1 MSGMR
6 RFSPATL
13 VIALI
18 AVLVS
23 SAGAGVLRGELTF
36 AGGRARGRNYADA
49 VVWIAQLP
57 DKVETSLIQTRGR
70 WPWSKPKPIVF
81 PMPRLVETGH
91 HYEPRVTVL
100 VAGTPIE
107 VRNEDQ
113 VWHGTFSVTPGGT
126 FDLGKRAPGSV
137 DTVRFQQPGRF
148 AMRCDIHP
156 EMSGWV
162 AVTPNH
168 AYARVDEAGQWQ
180 LPALPPGE
188 YELHAWHPDRGETHV
203 AVHVPMKGDT
213 LIRLHW

>member
-6 RFSPATL
+6 RFVPATL

-18 AVLVS
+18 AAVVS
-23 SAGAGVLRGELTF
+23 TAGAGVLRGELTF
-36 AGGRARGRNYADA
+36 AGSRGRGRNYDDA

-57 DKVETSLIQTRGR
+57 DKVERKLLEVRGR
-70 WPWSKPKPIVF
+70 WPWSKPKPLTLPV
-81 PMPRLVETGH
+81 PRLVETGH
-91 HYEPRVTVL
+91 HYEPRVTVV
-100 VAGTPIE
+100 VAGSPIE

-137 DTVRFQQPGRF
+137 DTVRFQQPGLF

-168 AYARVDEAGQWQ
+168 AYARVDQSGQWQ

-203 AVHVPMKGDT
+203 GVHVPARGDT
-213 LIRLHW
+213 LIRLRW

>member
-1 MSGMR
+1 MR
-6 RFSPATL
+6 RFAPAML

-18 AVLVS
+18 AAMVTT
-23 SAGAGVLRGELTF
+23 AGAGVLRGELSF
-36 AGGRARGRNYADA
+36 AGTRVRGRHYDDA

-57 DKVETSLIQTRGR
+57 EAAERKLVEVRGR
-70 WPWSKPKPIVF
+70 WPWSKSRPLAI

-91 HYEPRVTVL
+91 HYEPRVSVL
-100 VAGTPIE
+100 VAGSAIE
-107 VRNEDQ
+107 VRNQDQ

-137 DTVRFQQPGRF
+137 DTVHFQQPGLF

-156 EMSGWV
+156 DMSGWI

-168 AYARVDEAGQWQ
+168 AYARVDESGQWQ
-180 LPALPPGE
+180 LPSLPPGE

-203 AVHVPMKGDT
+203 AVHVPAKGDT